1 MLLKLP
7 LPITDVCDNG
17 PKIDAMKSSSVEESA
32 STMLVAEDL
41 EGSLIAATVFEA
53 DDDDPLVMWF
63 A

>member
-1 MLLKLP
+1 
-7 LPITDVCDNG
+7 
-17 PKIDAMKSSSVEESA
+17 MKSSSVEESA

-63 A
+63 AWAASILLAKSHVRGL